1 MNILP
6 IPWMKQK
13 LEIIYNLNFYGNL
26 YLMYNNLE
34 SKNYYTIDYSTLNNL
49 LNDYNIIIDENH
61 PLYLYF
67 PIEVN
72 NNLKSL
78 ILLLKKLYKDN
89 CKIILG
95 GYAENHAN
103 NSELDVVANIC
114 TTYPE
119 LYNLINFAYLIDTSK
134 TYEVF
139 TALSDTHRIYIEPLS
154 SCTISGATLNYH
166 IKELNPTNVSHIS
179 FVSLM
184 DNTSNN
190 HVDFYLKGL
199 TNNNNNFNYNF

>member
-13 LEIIYNLNFYGNL
+13 LEIIYNLNLYGNL

-34 SKNYYTIDYSTLNNL
+34 SKSYYTIDCSTLNNL
-49 LNDYNIIIDENH
+49 LDDYNIIIDENH

-67 PIEVN
+67 PIEIN
-72 NNLKSL
+72 ENLKSL
-78 ILLLKKLYKDN
+78 ILLFKKLYKDN

-95 GYAENHAN
+95 GYTENHAH
-103 NSELDVVANIC
+103 NSELDLVANIY

-119 LYNLINFAYLIDTSK
+119 LYNLVNFAYLIDTSK

-139 TALSDTHRIYIEPLS
+139 TSLSDTHRLYIEPFS
-154 SCTISGATLNYH
+154 SCTISGVTLNYH
-166 IKELNPTNVSHIS
+166 VKELNPTNVSHVS
-179 FVSLM
+179 FVNLM
-184 DNTSNN
+184 DNTSTN